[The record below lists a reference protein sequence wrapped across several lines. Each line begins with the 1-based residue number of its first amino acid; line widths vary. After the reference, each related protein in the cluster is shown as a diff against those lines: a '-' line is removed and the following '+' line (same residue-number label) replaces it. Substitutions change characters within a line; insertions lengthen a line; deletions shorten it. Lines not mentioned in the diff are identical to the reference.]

1 MAAKRKKTATAGISS
16 AQPKDGGA
24 WCLAGFLY
32 QLLGSAAVFLAR
44 PPSNAEYLRNTNFI
58 ERHGQD
64 AITGGG
70 GAIRLVQFKYS
81 DRRKPIGPA
90 ELLKIVSAFR
100 RSEKALSTRPTW
112 LLTTNRP
119 LSKKTKRL
127 RSGQMPQRSADRS
140 VAIALRREKA
150 RLEIREIDL
159 SEFRARIEARA
170 RAFGIEAIPDIS
182 QRVVGFLTELA
193 KQPEDQREVTQAG
206 LDRAIAGY
214 DGPLSISAA
223 DPECRSR
230 LQFALSTLA
239 GQLQAPPM
247 SDVLPRRDV
256 EKMLREPSVA
266 LAIVCGPG
274 GSGKTLSV
282 FKALY
287 DYMNEQECLAGAL
300 MPGDFP
306 ARSTFPELVASWRS
320 SCPLA
325 AESLS
330 RSLMRILVANRD
342 TRRPVL
348 LLALDGIDENDSQSE
363 AGQLLGHFMDLH
375 QKADQQEA
383 LLIVTCREPNQLD
396 GLIGAQGAGGVSA
409 RRPYLVRLDDFTP
422 EEFRDVWQRWFT
434 TEPPDVSQPSETE
447 STFGQPRLPAHIL
460 LALRHPIVLGCFRAL
475 NPEQRTRFLNNEPE
489 PWGVLLNLYL
499 NWFSVKVYRRLQLKL
514 DTVKEILRAAAT
526 ATLIDGNETTYQ
538 LDAHWI
544 GPAQRETGLTRPE
557 LRRVFNDAVTAG
569 IVQADSERF
578 SIESAAS
585 RPWKWRFLQLR
596 DHLVQVPD
604 GIAS

>member
-1 MAAKRKKTATAGISS
+1 MAAKRKNLATADIRS

-24 WCLAGFLY
+24 WCLVGFLY
-32 QLLGSAAVFLAR
+32 QLLGSAAVSLAAA
-44 PPSNAEYLRNTNFI
+44 PADPEELSANFI

-64 AITGGG
+64 ATTGVG
-70 GAIRLVQFKYS
+70 GATRLIQFKYS

-90 ELLKIVSAFR
+90 ELLTIRNAFR
-100 RSEKALSTRPTW
+100 RSEKTLSARPSW
-112 LLTTNRP
+112 VLVTNRP
-119 LSKKTKRL
+119 LSKKTERL
-127 RSGQMPQRSADRS
+127 RSGRMPRLPSERS

-150 RLEIREIDL
+150 RFEIQCIHI

-170 RAFGIEAIPDIS
+170 SSFGIDAIPDIS
-182 QRVVGFLTELA
+182 QRVVGFLTELVA
-193 KQPEDQREVTQAG
+193 LPERQREVTQAA

-223 DPECRSR
+223 APECRSR
-230 LQFALSTLA
+230 LRLALSTLA
-239 GQLQAPPM
+239 GQLQAPPL

-256 EKMLREPSVA
+256 EKILREPSVA
-266 LAIVCGPG
+266 LAIVCGRG

-282 FKALY
+282 VKALH
-287 DYMNEQECLAGAL
+287 DYINEHNCLAGAL

-306 ARSTFPELVASWRS
+306 ARSTLPELVASWRS

-325 AESLS
+325 EESLG
-330 RSLMRILVANRD
+330 RSLMRIRVANRD
-342 TRRPVL
+342 ARRPVL

-383 LLIVTCREPNQLD
+383 LLIVTCRDPNQLD
-396 GLIGAQGAGGVSA
+396 GLIGAQGAGGDSP

-422 EEFRDVWQRWFT
+422 EEFRDVWRRWFT
-434 TEPPDVSQPSETE
+434 TEPPDVSQSSDAE
-447 STFGQPRLPAHIL
+447 STFGQPRLLAHIAR
-460 LALRHPIVLGCFRAL
+460 ALRHPIVLGCFRAL
-475 NPEQRTRFLNNEPE
+475 NPEQRTQFLNDEPE
-489 PWGVLLNLYL
+489 PWGALLDLYL
-499 NWFSVKVYRRLQLKL
+499 EWFSVKVHRRLQLDL
-514 DTVKEILRAAAT
+514 DIIKQILRAAAS
-526 ATLIDGNETTYQ
+526 ATLIDSKETTYQ

-544 GPAQRETGLTRPE
+544 RPAEHETGLTRPE

-569 IVQADSERF
+569 IVQADPERL

-585 RPWKWRFLQLR
+585 RPWRWRFTQLR
-596 DHLVQVPD
+596 DHLAQMPH